1 MKKLSIL
8 ALLMVA
14 LFSCDKVTNVD
25 FSQTSTS
32 ADFTIENG
40 LQATDYKDSGVLNID
55 LNKIA
60 QDNGTSLDL
69 LKEVKLTSGK
79 AIAEAGNF
87 DKWDNLSVSIA
98 ADGQSNQN
106 MMSKTPVVTP
116 TGMELVMDVNSTTD
130 FLPYF
135 KGTNVK
141 LVVTGKLKTAT
152 TEDQKVK
159 FEIGYN
165 VTAGL

>member
-1 MKKLSIL
+1 
-8 ALLMVA
+8 
-14 LFSCDKVTNVD
+14 
-25 FSQTSTS
+25 
-32 ADFTIENG
+32 
-40 LQATDYKDSGVLNID
+40 
-55 LNKIA
+55 
-60 QDNGTSLDL
+60 
-69 LKEVKLTSGK
+69 
-79 AIAEAGNF
+79 
-87 DKWDNLSVSIA
+87 
-98 ADGQSNQN
+98 
-106 MMSKTPVVTP
+106 
-116 TGMELVMDVNSTTD
+116 MELVMDVNSTTD

>member
-1 MKKLSIL
+1 
-8 ALLMVA
+8 
-14 LFSCDKVTNVD
+14 
-25 FSQTSTS
+25 
-32 ADFTIENG
+32 
-40 LQATDYKDSGVLNID
+40 
-55 LNKIA
+55 
-60 QDNGTSLDL
+60 
-69 LKEVKLTSGK
+69 
-79 AIAEAGNF
+79 
-87 DKWDNLSVSIA
+87 
-98 ADGQSNQN
+98 